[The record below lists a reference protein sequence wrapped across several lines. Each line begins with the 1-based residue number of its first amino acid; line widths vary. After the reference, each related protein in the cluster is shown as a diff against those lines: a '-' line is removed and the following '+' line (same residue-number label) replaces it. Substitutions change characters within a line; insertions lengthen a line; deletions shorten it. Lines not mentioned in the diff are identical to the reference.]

1 MAESQEGFPKAV
13 AAGLRDALT
22 GNGEVGRKG
31 GGEEMGETE
40 REVCVSPVSRGGPRG
55 TGLFP

>member
-13 AAGLRDALT
+13 ATGLRDALT
-22 GNGEVGRKG
+22 RNGEMGSKG
-31 GGEEMGETE
+31 GGEEMRETE
-40 REVCVSPVSRGGPRG
+40 REVCVSPVSRGGPQG